1 MAIAGKG
8 GSVYIG
14 GTKVAEINQWSVD
27 FKAETKETTSFDS
40 NGWKEFLQTVNEWSG
55 KIEGNFKPTDTAG
68 QAALITAF
76 MNGTTVNVEFR
87 IDTTKKITGT
97 AYLESIGLEAKV
109 DDVQTFKADF
119 RGTGQP
125 TVTLT

>member
-8 GSVYIG
+8 GSVYVG
-14 GTKVAEINQWSVD
+14 STKVAEINQWSVD
-27 FKAETKETTSFDS
+27 FKAETKEITSFDS

-55 KIEGNFKPTDTAG
+55 KIEGNFKPTDTTG
-68 QAALITAF
+68 QAALINAF
-76 MNGTTVNVEFR
+76 LNGNTVSVEFR
-87 IDTTKKITGT
+87 IDSTKKITGT
-97 AYLESIGLEAKV
+97 AYIESIGLEAKV